1 MAKQHSLL
9 LPLNTLQWRISII
22 PDYAENESVFVI
34 KISHSISDG
43 VGFMCFL
50 NDITDNPKLEGYP
63 NMMLSITT
71 LQRLFLTLAAPI
83 YGQIET
89 LKFFLRPDD

>member
-1 MAKQHSLL
+1 M
-9 LPLNTLQWRISII
+9 
-22 PDYAENESVFVI
+22 I

-63 NMMLSITT
+63 NMMLSISTI
-71 LQRLFLTLAAPI
+71 QRVFLTLAAPI
-83 YGQIET
+83 YSQIET
-89 LKFFLRPDD
+89 FKMLLRPDDKSCFKLDENKKKYTALKSSHFLPDISLE